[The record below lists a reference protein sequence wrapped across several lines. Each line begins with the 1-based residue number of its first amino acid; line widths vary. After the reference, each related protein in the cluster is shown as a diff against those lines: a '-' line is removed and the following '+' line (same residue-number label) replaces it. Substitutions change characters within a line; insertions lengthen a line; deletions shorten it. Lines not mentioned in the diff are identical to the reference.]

1 MIIWIA
7 SFPKSGNT
15 WVRSMISS
23 LIYSDTGIFNFEI
36 IKKIQ
41 QFPNKKHFENL
52 TEEYQNIHE
61 LKKFW
66 ITAQDKINL
75 DKKIKFFKTHH
86 INCKIGE
93 NSFTNKNNTLGTI
106 YIVRD
111 PRNLV
116 ESFSN
121 FYKKDKSLAIQ
132 DITSKGFVSG
142 ASYINNKQNN
152 VFTIIGAWNDHYNSW
167 TKINTNLLVIKY
179 EDLLNDPFKELDRII
194 IFLKKF
200 MNFKYDDYKIQN
212 IINSTSFE
220 RMQRMEDDEGFFE
233 MPSKD
238 NDQNKVK
245 FFNKGR
251 KNDWRKYLDKN
262 ESDNI
267 ENKFEKEMKELGYI

>member
-66 ITAQDKINL
+66 ISAQDKINL

-152 VFTIIGAWNDHYNSW
+152 VFTIIGSWNDHYNSW

>member
-23 LIYSDTGIFNFEI
+23 LIYTDTGIFNFEI

-93 NSFTNKNNTLGTI
+93 NSFTNDNNTLGTI

-111 PRNLV
+111 PRSLV

-121 FYKKDKSLAIQ
+121 FYNKDKSLAIQ
-132 DITSKGFVSG
+132 NITSKGFVSG
-142 ASYINNKQNN
+142 ASYIKNKQNN
-152 VFTIIGAWNDHYNSW
+152 VFTIIGSWNDHYNSW
-167 TKINTNLLVIKY
+167 SKTSANLLLIKY
-179 EDLLNDPFKELDRII
+179 EDLLSDPFKELNRII

-200 MNFKYDDYKIQN
+200 MTFMYDDYKIQN
-212 IINSTSFE
+212 IISSTSFE
-220 RMQRMEDDEGFFE
+220 RMQKMENDEGFFE
-233 MPSKD
+233 MPFKES
-238 NDQNKVK
+238 DQDKVK
-245 FFNKGR
+245 FFNKGK

-262 ESDNI
+262 ESDII

>member
-23 LIYSDTGIFNFEI
+23 LIYTDTGVFNFEI

-93 NSFTNKNNTLGTI
+93 NSFTNDNNTLGTI

-111 PRNLV
+111 PRSLV

-121 FYKKDKSLAIQ
+121 FYNKDKSLAIHN
-132 DITSKGFVSG
+132 ITSKGFVSG
-142 ASYINNKQNN
+142 ASYIKNKQNN
-152 VFTIIGAWNDHYNSW
+152 VFTIIGSWNDHYNSW
-167 TKINTNLLVIKY
+167 SKTSANLLLIKY
-179 EDLLNDPFKELDRII
+179 EDLLSDPFKELNRII

-200 MNFKYDDYKIQN
+200 MTFMYDDYKIQN
-212 IINSTSFE
+212 IISSTSFE
-220 RMQRMEDDEGFFE
+220 RMQKMENDEGFFE
-233 MPSKD
+233 MPFKES
-238 NDQNKVK
+238 DQDKVK
-245 FFNKGR
+245 FFNKGK
-251 KNDWRKYLDKN
+251 KNDWRKYLNKN
-262 ESDNI
+262 ESDII

>member
-23 LIYSDTGIFNFEI
+23 LIYTDTGVFNFEI

-66 ITAQDKINL
+66 ITAQDKLNL

-93 NSFTNKNNTLGTI
+93 NSFTNNNNTLGTI

-111 PRNLV
+111 PRSLV

-121 FYKKDKSLAIQ
+121 FYNKDKSLAIQ
-132 DITSKGFVSG
+132 NITSKGFVSG
-142 ASYINNKQNN
+142 ANYIKNKQNN
-152 VFTIIGAWNDHYNSW
+152 VFTIIGSWNDHYNSW
-167 TKINTNLLVIKY
+167 SKTSANLLLIKY
-179 EDLLNDPFKELDRII
+179 EDLLKDPFKELNRII

-200 MNFKYDDYKIQN
+200 MTFKYDDYKIQN
-212 IINSTSFE
+212 IISSTSFE
-220 RMQRMEDDEGFFE
+220 KMQKMENDEGFFE
-233 MPSKD
+233 MPFKES
-238 NDQNKVK
+238 DQDKVK
-245 FFNKGR
+245 FFNKGK

-262 ESDNI
+262 ESDII

>member
-23 LIYSDTGIFNFEI
+23 LIYTDTGIFNFEI

-93 NSFTNKNNTLGTI
+93 NSFTNDNNTLGTI

-111 PRNLV
+111 PRSLV

-121 FYKKDKSLAIQ
+121 FYNKDKSLAIQ
-132 DITSKGFVSG
+132 NITSKGFVSG
-142 ASYINNKQNN
+142 ASYIKNKQNN
-152 VFTIIGAWNDHYNSW
+152 VFTIIGSWNDHYNSW
-167 TKINTNLLVIKY
+167 SKTSANLLLIKY
-179 EDLLNDPFKELDRII
+179 EDLLSDPFKELNRII

-200 MNFKYDDYKIQN
+200 MTFMYDDYKIQN
-212 IINSTSFE
+212 IISSTSFE
-220 RMQRMEDDEGFFE
+220 RMQKMENDEGFFE
-233 MPSKD
+233 MPFKES
-238 NDQNKVK
+238 DQDKVK
-245 FFNKGR
+245 FFNKGK
-251 KNDWRKYLDKN
+251 KNDWRKYLNKN
-262 ESDNI
+262 ESDII

>member
-23 LIYSDTGIFNFEI
+23 LIYTDTGIFNFEI

-93 NSFTNKNNTLGTI
+93 NSFTNDNNTLGTI

-111 PRNLV
+111 PRSLV

-121 FYKKDKSLAIQ
+121 FYNKDKSLAIHN
-132 DITSKGFVSG
+132 ITSKGFVSG
-142 ASYINNKQNN
+142 ASYIKNKQNN
-152 VFTIIGAWNDHYNSW
+152 VFTIIGSWNDHYNSW
-167 TKINTNLLVIKY
+167 SKTSANLLLIKY
-179 EDLLNDPFKELDRII
+179 EDLLSDPFKELNRII

-200 MNFKYDDYKIQN
+200 MTFMYDDYKIQN
-212 IINSTSFE
+212 IISSTSFE
-220 RMQRMEDDEGFFE
+220 RMQKMENDEGFFE
-233 MPSKD
+233 MPFKES
-238 NDQNKVK
+238 DQDKVK
-245 FFNKGR
+245 FFNKGK
-251 KNDWRKYLDKN
+251 KNDWRKYLNKN
-262 ESDNI
+262 ESDII

>member
-23 LIYSDTGIFNFEI
+23 LIYTDTGVFNFEI

-52 TEEYQNIHE
+52 TEEYQNIDE

-93 NSFTNKNNTLGTI
+93 NSFTNDNNTLGTI

-111 PRNLV
+111 PRSLV

-121 FYKKDKSLAIQ
+121 FYNKDKSLAIQ
-132 DITSKGFVSG
+132 NITSKGFVSG
-142 ASYINNKQNN
+142 ASYIKSKQNN
-152 VFTIIGAWNDHYNSW
+152 VFTIIGSWNDHYNSW
-167 TKINTNLLVIKY
+167 SKTSANLLLIKY
-179 EDLLNDPFKELDRII
+179 EDLLSDPFKELNRII

-200 MNFKYDDYKIQN
+200 MTFTYDDYKIQN
-212 IINSTSFE
+212 IISSTSFE
-220 RMQRMEDDEGFFE
+220 KMQKMENDEGFFE
-233 MPSKD
+233 MPFKKS
-238 NDQNKVK
+238 DQDKVK
-245 FFNKGR
+245 FFNKGK

-262 ESDNI
+262 ESDII

>member
-152 VFTIIGAWNDHYNSW
+152 VFTIIGSWNDHYNSW

-251 KNDWRKYLDKN
+251 KNDWRKYLNKN

>member
-152 VFTIIGAWNDHYNSW
+152 VFTIIGSWNDHYNSW

>member
-23 LIYSDTGIFNFEI
+23 LIYTDTGVFNFEI

-93 NSFTNKNNTLGTI
+93 NSFTNDNNTLGTI

-111 PRNLV
+111 PRSLV

-121 FYKKDKSLAIQ
+121 FYNKDKSLAIHN
-132 DITSKGFVSG
+132 ITSKGFVSG
-142 ASYINNKQNN
+142 ASYIKNKQNN
-152 VFTIIGAWNDHYNSW
+152 VFTIIGSWNDHYNSW
-167 TKINTNLLVIKY
+167 SKTSANLLLIKY
-179 EDLLNDPFKELDRII
+179 EDLLSDPFKELNRII

-200 MNFKYDDYKIQN
+200 MTFMYDDYKIQN
-212 IINSTSFE
+212 IISSTSFE
-220 RMQRMEDDEGFFE
+220 RMQKMENDEGFFE
-233 MPSKD
+233 MPFKES
-238 NDQNKVK
+238 DQDKVK

-262 ESDNI
+262 ESDII

>member
-152 VFTIIGAWNDHYNSW
+152 VFTIIGSWNDHYNSW

-194 IFLKKF
+194 IFLKEF

-220 RMQRMEDDEGFFE
+220 RMQRM
-233 MPSKD
+233 
-238 NDQNKVK
+238 
-245 FFNKGR
+245 
-251 KNDWRKYLDKN
+251 
-262 ESDNI
+262 
-267 ENKFEKEMKELGYI
+267 

>member
-23 LIYSDTGIFNFEI
+23 LIYTDTGVFNFEI

-66 ITAQDKINL
+66 ITAQDKLNL

-93 NSFTNKNNTLGTI
+93 NSFTNNNNTLGTI

-111 PRNLV
+111 PRSLV

-121 FYKKDKSLAIQ
+121 FYNKDKSLAIQ
-132 DITSKGFVSG
+132 NITSKGFVSG
-142 ASYINNKQNN
+142 ASYIKSKQNN
-152 VFTIIGAWNDHYNSW
+152 VFTIIGSWNDHYNSW
-167 TKINTNLLVIKY
+167 SKTIANLLLIKY
-179 EDLLNDPFKELDRII
+179 EDLLSDPFKELNRII

-200 MNFKYDDYKIQN
+200 MTFTYDDYKIQN
-212 IINSTSFE
+212 IISSTSFE
-220 RMQRMEDDEGFFE
+220 RMQKMENDEGFFE
-233 MPSKD
+233 MPFKES
-238 NDQNKVK
+238 DQDKVK

-262 ESDNI
+262 ESDII

>member
-23 LIYSDTGIFNFEI
+23 LIYTDTGVFNFEI

-41 QFPNKKHFENL
+41 QFHNKKHYENL
-52 TEEYQNIHE
+52 TKEYQNIHE

-93 NSFTNKNNTLGTI
+93 NSFTNDNNTLGTI

-111 PRNLV
+111 PRSLV

-121 FYKKDKSLAIQ
+121 FYNKDKSLAIHN
-132 DITSKGFVSG
+132 ITSKGFVSG
-142 ASYINNKQNN
+142 ASYIKNKQNN
-152 VFTIIGAWNDHYNSW
+152 VFTIIGSWNDHYNSW
-167 TKINTNLLVIKY
+167 SKTSANLLLIKY
-179 EDLLNDPFKELDRII
+179 EDLFSDPFKELNRII

-200 MNFKYDDYKIQN
+200 MTFMYDDYKIQN
-212 IINSTSFE
+212 IISSTSFE
-220 RMQRMEDDEGFFE
+220 RMQKMENDEGFFE
-233 MPSKD
+233 MPFKES
-238 NDQNKVK
+238 DQDKVK
-245 FFNKGR
+245 FFNKGK
-251 KNDWRKYLDKN
+251 KNDWHKYLNKN
-262 ESDNI
+262 ESDII
-267 ENKFEKEMKELGYI
+267 ENKFEKEM

>member
-23 LIYSDTGIFNFEI
+23 LIYTDTGVFNFEI

-66 ITAQDKINL
+66 ITAQDKLNL
-75 DKKIKFFKTHH
+75 DQKIKFFKTHH

-93 NSFTNKNNTLGTI
+93 NSFTNNNNTLGTI

-111 PRNLV
+111 PRSLV

-121 FYKKDKSLAIQ
+121 FYNKDKSLAIQ
-132 DITSKGFVSG
+132 NITSKGFVSG
-142 ASYINNKQNN
+142 ANYIKNKQNN
-152 VFTIIGAWNDHYNSW
+152 VFTIIGSWNDHYNSW
-167 TKINTNLLVIKY
+167 SKTSANLLLIKY
-179 EDLLNDPFKELDRII
+179 EDLLSDPFKELNRII

-200 MNFKYDDYKIQN
+200 MTFKYDDYKIQN
-212 IINSTSFE
+212 IISSTSFE
-220 RMQRMEDDEGFFE
+220 KMQKMENDEGFFE
-233 MPSKD
+233 MPFKKS
-238 NDQNKVK
+238 DQDKVK
-245 FFNKGR
+245 FFNKGK

-262 ESDNI
+262 ESDII

>member
-152 VFTIIGAWNDHYNSW
+152 VFTIIGSWNDHYNSW

-233 MPSKD
+233 MPFKD

>member
-23 LIYSDTGIFNFEI
+23 LIYTDTGVFNFEI

-93 NSFTNKNNTLGTI
+93 NSFTNDNNTLGTI

-111 PRNLV
+111 PRSLV

-121 FYKKDKSLAIQ
+121 FYNKDKSLAIHN
-132 DITSKGFVSG
+132 ITSKGFVSG
-142 ASYINNKQNN
+142 ASYIKNKQNN
-152 VFTIIGAWNDHYNSW
+152 VFTIIGSWNDHYNSW
-167 TKINTNLLVIKY
+167 SKTSANLLLIKY
-179 EDLLNDPFKELDRII
+179 EDLLSDPFKELNRII

-200 MNFKYDDYKIQN
+200 MTFMYDDYKIQN
-212 IINSTSFE
+212 IISSTSFE
-220 RMQRMEDDEGFFE
+220 RMQKMENDEGFFE
-233 MPSKD
+233 MPFKES
-238 NDQNKVK
+238 DQDKVK
-245 FFNKGR
+245 FFNKGK

-262 ESDNI
+262 ESDII

>member
-23 LIYSDTGIFNFEI
+23 LIYTDTGIFNFEI

-93 NSFTNKNNTLGTI
+93 NSFTNNNNTLGTI

-111 PRNLV
+111 PRSLV

-121 FYKKDKSLAIQ
+121 FYNKDKSLAIHN
-132 DITSKGFVSG
+132 ITSKGFVSG
-142 ASYINNKQNN
+142 ASYIKNKQNN
-152 VFTIIGAWNDHYNSW
+152 VFTIIGSWNDHYNSW
-167 TKINTNLLVIKY
+167 SKTSANLLLIKY
-179 EDLLNDPFKELDRII
+179 EDLLSDPFKELNRII

-200 MNFKYDDYKIQN
+200 MTFMYDDYKIQN
-212 IINSTSFE
+212 IISSTSFE
-220 RMQRMEDDEGFFE
+220 RMQKMENDEGFFE
-233 MPSKD
+233 MPFKES
-238 NDQNKVK
+238 DQDKVK
-245 FFNKGR
+245 FFNKGK

-262 ESDNI
+262 ESDII